1 MSAMA
6 MNPQHSRRAAA
17 ALLVGAALGALA
29 VIVLPFYLLNR
40 HYDAALADL
49 GDKLDRYRRV
59 AGSRA
64 AATQQLEA
72 MRALEPRKGFLRS
85 GAPALSAAEASE
97 ALRTI
102 IEANGGKL
110 ITIQAPVARD
120 EGRYRQFTVNV
131 QLSGTIFA
139 VRKILHAI
147 ETNQPALFVES
158 LQLRTTLPA
167 NFKPNPGQE
176 PDVFMVLDV
185 SGYTIAGGA

>member
-1 MSAMA
+1 M

-17 ALLVGAALGALA
+17 GLLVAAALGILA

-64 AATQQLEA
+64 AAMQQVEA

-110 ITIQAPVARD
+110 ITIQAPVARE

-139 VRKILHAI
+139 MRKILNAI

-158 LQLRTTLPA
+158 LQVRTTVPA

-176 PDVFMVLDV
+176 PDVFVVLDV
-185 SGYTIAGGA
+185 SGYTISGGA

>member
-1 MSAMA
+1 MA
-6 MNPQHSRRAAA
+6 MNQVQGRRVAAGLLVA
-17 ALLVGAALGALA
+17 SALLVLG
-29 VIVLPFYLLNR
+29 VIVVPFYLLNR

-49 GDKLDRYRRV
+49 SDKLDRFRRV

-85 GAPALSAAEASE
+85 GAPALSAAEVSE

-102 IEANGGKL
+102 VEVNGGKL
-110 ITIQAPVARD
+110 ITIQAPVARE

-139 VRKILHAI
+139 LRKILHAI

-158 LQLRTTLPA
+158 LQVRTQVPA
-167 NFKPNPGQE
+167 NYKPAPGGE
-176 PDVFMVLDV
+176 PDIYIQMDV
-185 SGYTIAGGA
+185 SGFTVTGNT